1 MAAELA
7 LLKQPVAL
15 RPEHIASA
23 PTTLRIKHAN
33 RTGVDYKVTT
43 VAPEA
48 SSSKD
53 SESTVLFTV
62 DGEFASWSQRRVF
75 RDANGLPLFNLRRKS
90 TGVTFFIEIPGDE
103 DRPLATFA
111 PRSSVLKDKC
121 DIYLANAAADGEEVM
136 LEVRGQDIWKRWTH
150 VYFNGALVM
159 RTKLA
164 DMVAVYVPGKRIS
177 WEAEVAEGMDLSLA
191 TAITVFLAENLY
203 NSSYPSSY
211 SSNTKKPEDADPTDT
226 VHIAPTK

>member
-1 MAAELA
+1 MATELA
-7 LLKQPVAL
+7 LLKQPIAL

-48 SSSKD
+48 GSSSKG
-53 SESTVLFTV
+53 SESPVLFTV
-62 DGEFASWSQRRVF
+62 DGEFTSWSQRRIF
-75 RDANGLPLFNLRRKS
+75 RDAIGLPLFNLRRKAA
-90 TGVTFFIEIPGDE
+90 GVTFFIEIPGDE
-103 DRPLATFA
+103 DRPLATLA
-111 PRSSVLKDKC
+111 PRSSVFKDKC

-136 LEVRGQDIWKRWTH
+136 LEVRGQDIWKKWTH

-159 RTKLA
+159 KTKLA

-177 WEAEVAEGMDLSLA
+177 WEAEVAEGMDLSLVYLS
-191 TAITVFLAENLY
+191 I
-203 NSSYPSSY
+203 SYGSPV
-211 SSNTKKPEDADPTDT
+211 TDALTGIGHCGFPG
-226 VHIAPTK
+226 